1 MFGKI
6 FRQSHGADE
15 LLFGRIIAGDPIVT
29 ISKRRRETPLGIA
42 GAVPDFFRNK
52 HALHILADTWHSH
65 NERKL
70 RTIKKDLQRL
80 SRYMVNNHFI
90 YLGNTQYETWL
101 LSKNNISAI
110 HSSGLIS
117 IDESTYKPDADQPCK
132 INPAD
137 AVYNARLNPFKRH
150 DLAFGLQSV
159 ALIYGS
165 RLDKQNST
173 KN

>member
-29 ISKRRRETPLGIA
+29 ISKRRHETPLGIA
-42 GAVPDFFRNK
+42 GTVPDFFRNK

-110 HSSGLIS
+110 HSSGLI
-117 IDESTYKPDADQPCK
+117 
-132 INPAD
+132 IN
-137 AVYNARLNPFKRH
+137 
-150 DLAFGLQSV
+150 
-159 ALIYGS
+159 
-165 RLDKQNST
+165 
-173 KN
+173 